1 MSENEEIKLFERIR
15 ENIANAQLLQRKVKL
30 GESVVIAD
38 SNGKPLVVSAEEAL
52 RLFDSRHTV
61 P

>member
-15 ENIANAQLLQRKVKL
+15 ENIANAQLLMLQRKAKL

-52 RLFDSRHTV
+52 RLFDSK
-61 P
+61 